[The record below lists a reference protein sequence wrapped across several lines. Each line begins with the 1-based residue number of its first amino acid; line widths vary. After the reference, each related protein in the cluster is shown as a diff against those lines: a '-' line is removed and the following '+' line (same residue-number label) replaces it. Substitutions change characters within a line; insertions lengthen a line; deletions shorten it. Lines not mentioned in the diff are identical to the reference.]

1 MDRKL
6 EFAVGLLTDG
16 RGGPQLVR
24 AADLRLGDKVA
35 VRWLGGATVVWAVTS
50 LVVVGDDVVEVS
62 GKDGRAFTTGEGNLV
77 LSLGQEVLSLGQEVL
92 GDGSVR

>member
-24 AADLRLGDKVA
+24 AADLRLGDRVA
-35 VRWLGGATVVWAVTS
+35 VRWLGGSTEVWAVTS
-50 LVVVGDDVVEVS
+50 LAVVGDDVEVC
-62 GKDGRAFTTGEGNLV
+62 GKDGRAFTTSEGNL
-77 LSLGQEVLSLGQEVL
+77 VLSLGQEVL